1 MQNAEVSSVP
11 WRPLRAHSWLLG
23 SNHRFPTAKWWE
35 GISAPQNHHVTLTL
49 PSLVS
54 VSLFR
59 DDEPF
64 ILLQTRWSGLESPS
78 WEGGVGA
85 SLALPEPFNKA
96 SFVTINNRK
105 K

>member
-1 MQNAEVSSVP
+1 MP
-11 WRPLRAHSWLLG
+11 WKPLRAHTWLLG
-23 SNHRFPTAKWWE
+23 SKHGFPTAKWWWE

-49 PSLVS
+49 PGFVS

-59 DDEPF
+59 DGEPF
-64 ILLQTRWSGLESPS
+64 ILMQTRWSGLELPS

-85 SLALPEPFNKA
+85 GLASPEPFNRA
-96 SFVTINNRK
+96 SFVTVNNRK